1 MGQRY
6 GGRAVTRVRTTIEVE
21 APPEQVWRVVADPQN
36 LPRWDR
42 HIADVRGVPPEGL
55 ASGTEYET
63 DVQLAGIRS
72 TVKARVEELDRPHFA
87 RIRLDGLID
96 AVVTT
101 HLTPVGEGRTR
112 LDQEVDF
119 RFRGGPVGRMAAR
132 ALKLTGGPSLALRRG
147 VLAQKRQ
154 VEEDAEGAED
164 PGS

>member
-6 GGRAVTRVRTTIEVE
+6 GGRAVTRVRATVEVE
-21 APPEQVWRVVADPQN
+21 APPERVWRVVADPQN

-42 HIADVRGVPPEGL
+42 HIADVRGVPPDGL
-55 ASGTEYET
+55 AAGTVYET

-72 TVKARVEELDRPHFA
+72 TVRVRVEEIDHPHFA
-87 RIRLDGLID
+87 RIRLDGLIE

-101 HLTPVGEGRTR
+101 HLTPVGEARTR

-154 VEEDAEGAED
+154 VEDDAEDARG
-164 PGS
+164 

>member
-1 MGQRY
+1 
-6 GGRAVTRVRTTIEVE
+6 VTRVRTTIEVE
-21 APPEQVWRVVADPQN
+21 APPERVWRVVADPAN

-42 HIADVRGVPPEGL
+42 HIADVRGVPPDGL
-55 ASGTEYET
+55 AAGTEYET
-63 DVQLAGIRS
+63 DVQLAGVRS
-72 TVKARVEELDRPHFA
+72 TVRARVEELDRPHFA
-87 RIRLDGLID
+87 RVRLDGLID

-119 RFRGGPVGRMAAR
+119 RFRGGRLGRMAAR

-154 VEEDAEGAED
+154 VEEEATDA
-164 PGS
+164 GS

>member
-6 GGRAVTRVRTTIEVE
+6 GGRAVTRVRTTVEVE
-21 APPEQVWRVVADPQN
+21 APPELVWRVVADPQN

-42 HIADVRGVPPEGL
+42 HITHVRGVPPDGL
-55 ASGTEYET
+55 VPGSEYET
-63 DVQLAGIRS
+63 DVQLAGVRA
-72 TVKARVEELDRPHFA
+72 TVRARVEEMHRPHFA
-87 RIRLDGLID
+87 VVRLDGLID

-101 HLTPVGEGRTR
+101 HLTPIGEGRTR

-119 RFRGGPVGRMAAR
+119 RFRGGLLGRMAAR

-154 VEEDAEGAED
+154 VEAEARNA
-164 PGS
+164 GS